1 MKSINLQRTESLLC
15 ELVPEALAS
24 LNDSNINSL
33 TITDVD
39 CKRGK
44 HNAVVYFD
52 GTDFDKEELKIV
64 KQSLKKANGV
74 IKTYCLNS
82 TGWYR
87 CPDFNFVADAK
98 IKKDLRMEELFSQI
112 RKDRPADTENHDID
126 NDIDN
131 EDTEKEA

>member
-24 LNDSNINSL
+24 LNDSSINS
-33 TITDVD
+33 IGVTDID

-52 GTDFDKEELKIV
+52 ATDFDKDELRAI

-74 IKTYCLNS
+74 IKTYCLNA

-87 CPDFNFVADAK
+87 CPDFKFVVDAK
-98 IKKDLRMEELFSQI
+98 IKKDMRLEELFHQI
-112 RKDRPADTENHDID
+112 EQEKPKVTNNKDTKNIEVNEN
-126 NDIDN
+126 
-131 EDTEKEA
+131 E